1 VTACRIV
8 FWLILLVPLPPATLA
23 HTRSTSHS
31 IWEINEGS
39 VDVVLTLPV
48 VEANRIGPLQSPPSD
63 TELSAYFTTNMYPI
77 AGEVACRL
85 IPPVQPLSATTGFR
99 KLDFTFKCPD
109 VHNLRIHFA
118 GLFELI
124 PSHTDFAQVQNAA
137 TGEFMEQLFTLEH
150 QTIDV
155 TGGESEHLK
164 NARFSEFVRMGVMH
178 IFTGIDHM
186 AFLLGLVMIS
196 RRVRE
201 LMLVVTGFTIGHSL
215 TLALAV
221 TGVLRPHGEF
231 IDALVALT
239 IALIGAENVVALT
252 RRPTAVSL
260 IAGGSLAIMMLLRWA
275 GWGGLPILLLLGAGL
290 FSANYLMISGK
301 MRDAGRLRLL
311 ITLVFGLIHGFGFA
325 ADLLELQLPPQRL
338 AELLVGFNLGVEVGQ
353 LTIVLAATMLVVT
366 LRRLRWALPRPL
378 VVSAGSGVLMC
389 LGIFWFVTRS
399 SRY

>member
-1 VTACRIV
+1 M
-8 FWLILLVPLPPATLA
+8 FGLILLWALPPTTFA

-31 IWEINEGS
+31 IWEIDNTS
-39 VDVVLTLPV
+39 VDVVLTLPI
-48 VEANRIGPLQSPPSD
+48 VEANRVGPSGAPPSD
-63 TELSAYFTTNMYPI
+63 AELSAYFTTKMYPI
-77 AGEVACRL
+77 AGEAPCQL
-85 IPPVQPLSATTGFR
+85 IPPVQPLSASSGFR

-109 VHNLRIHFA
+109 AHHLHLHFG

-124 PSHTDFAQVQNAA
+124 PSHTQFAQVQNVQ
-137 TGEFMEQLFTLEH
+137 TGEFVEQLFTLEH
-150 QTIDV
+150 QTINV
-155 TGGESEHLK
+155 TGGESEHLR
-164 NARFSEFVRMGVMH
+164 NARFSEFVGMGVMH

-186 AFLLGLVMIS
+186 SFLLGLVMIS
-196 RRVRE
+196 RRVRD
-201 LMLVVTGFTIGHSL
+201 LMLVVTGFTVGHSL

-252 RRPTAVSL
+252 RRPTAISL
-260 IAGGSLAIMMLLRWA
+260 IAGGSLIIMMLLRRA
-275 GWGGLPILLLLGAGL
+275 GWGELPVLLLLGAGL
-290 FSANYLMISGK
+290 FSANYLMISGN

-353 LTIVLAATMLVVT
+353 LTLVLATTTVVVV
-366 LRRLRWALPRPL
+366 LRRLQLALPRPL

-399 SRY
+399 FKY

>member
-1 VTACRIV
+1 MTACRIV
-8 FWLILLVPLPPATLA
+8 VWLTVMALPAATLA

-31 IWEINEGS
+31 IWEINDTS

-48 VEANRIGPLQSPPSD
+48 VEANRVRSTEAPPSD
-63 TELSAYFTTNMYPI
+63 AELSAYFTAKLYPI
-77 AGEVACRL
+77 AGQAACRI
-85 IPPVQPLSATTGFR
+85 IPPVQPLSATPGFR

-109 VHNLRIHFA
+109 AHNLRIHFE

-124 PSHTDFAQVQNAA
+124 PSHTDFAQVQNAE
-137 TGEFMEQLFTLEH
+137 TGEFVEQLFTLEH
-150 QTIDV
+150 QTIEV

-186 AFLLGLVMIS
+186 SFLLGLVMIS
-196 RRVRE
+196 RRVRD

-239 IALIGAENVVALT
+239 IALIGAENIVALT
-252 RRPTAVSL
+252 KRPTAISL

-275 GWGGLPILLLLGAGL
+275 GWGELPVLLLLGAGL
-290 FSANYLMISGK
+290 FSANYLMISGN

-325 ADLLELQLPPQRL
+325 ADLIELQLPPQRL

-353 LTIVLAATMLVVT
+353 LTLVLAATTLVVA
-366 LRRLRWALPRPL
+366 LRRLQLALPRPL

-399 SRY
+399 FKY